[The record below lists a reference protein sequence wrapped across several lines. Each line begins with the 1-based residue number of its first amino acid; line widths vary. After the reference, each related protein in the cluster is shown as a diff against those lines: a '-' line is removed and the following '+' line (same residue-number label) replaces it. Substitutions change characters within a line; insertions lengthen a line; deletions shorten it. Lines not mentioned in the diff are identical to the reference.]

1 MQLTPIHSASFCVF
15 RFILWLP
22 SFGTSCVDGI
32 YEILTT
38 AKLCGCVLL
47 WETYSNMEFS
57 SIARLPVIRNEGPF
71 HSYFTCKG
79 NWKNTLM
86 SQHSSVSIPEMRTQ
100 PVHHPECSLLSIA
113 VCYHTFK
120 RPFLPPALFRQAY
133 VDLNLLIVQRQL
145 LVLAK
150 PKRALSIKF
159 LVQYWRRLFVIR
171 ASRSCFKRLWHYLL
185 TPWSR
190 VLLEKLTN
198 FRS

>member
-1 MQLTPIHSASFCVF
+1 MQLTPIHFASFCVF
-15 RFILWLP
+15 RFVLWLP
-22 SFGTSCVDGI
+22 SCGTSCVYGI

-47 WETYSNMEFS
+47 WGTYSNMEFS
-57 SIARLPVIRNEGPF
+57 SIARLPTIRNEGPF

-100 PVHHPECSLLSIA
+100 PVHRPECSLLSIA

-120 RPFLPPALFRQAY
+120 SPFFPQALFVQPY
-133 VDLNLLIVQRQL
+133 VDMNLLIAQRQL

-150 PKRALSIKF
+150 PKCVLSLKF

-171 ASRSCFKRLWHYLL
+171 ASRSCFKRLWHYWMFL
-185 TPWSR
+185 SA
-190 VLLEKLTN
+190 VK
-198 FRS
+198 SY